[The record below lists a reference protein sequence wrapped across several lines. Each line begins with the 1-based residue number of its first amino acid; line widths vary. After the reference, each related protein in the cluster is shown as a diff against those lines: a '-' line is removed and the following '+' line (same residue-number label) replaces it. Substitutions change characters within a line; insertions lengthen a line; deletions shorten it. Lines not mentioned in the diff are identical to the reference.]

1 MKYTLNV
8 DTDSKCPLP
17 HSYDNV
23 GEYTE
28 ECWICES
35 SPQIW
40 EVTRDRTLIEITYTS
55 QIIKE
60 VTLPLSRICPLSIW
74 RWCPSGK
81 NHEFSFNFFLCKMGS
96 AFIDPLRVLCKWMG
110 LIGMKAIC
118 KSNTIKTLLSFILT
132 MLKCIIKSVDR
143 A

>member
-1 MKYTLNV
+1 M
-8 DTDSKCPLP
+8 
-17 HSYDNV
+17 
-23 GEYTE
+23 
-28 ECWICES
+28 S
-35 SPQIW
+35 S
-40 EVTRDRTLIEITYTS
+40 V
-55 QIIKE
+55 
-60 VTLPLSRICPLSIW
+60 SI
-74 RWCPSGK
+74 
-81 NHEFSFNFFLCKMGS
+81 FFLCKMGS